1 MGEPDLELIDLR
13 ERHDEELLAALYREL
28 FIPNFPDPDEGEDP
42 SIWAPLLWGE
52 PDPAQP
58 VLHALVAGRDLVNPS
73 GRDLMGVLL
82 CEFYRRSSCG
92 LLSYLAVRPGLRGRG
107 LARWLVE
114 SAVGTLRAEARSG
127 GQDLRAMFG
136 EVHDPAKVDP
146 SQDAFDP
153 TSRLEVMEKL
163 GARLVPVSYVQP
175 ELRPGLRRSDR
186 LLLVVFPVDGPV
198 RSLPAETVRDF
209 LRDLYGALGVRD
221 PDGDPDYAR
230 MSGQLEPTVSLRAL
244 RA

>member
-1 MGEPDLELIDLR
+1 VREPDLELIDLR

-28 FIPNFPDPDEGEDP
+28 FLPNFPDPDEGEDP

-52 PDPAQP
+52 PDPSQP
-58 VLHALVAGRDLVNPS
+58 VLHALVAGRDLASPS
-73 GRDLMGVLL
+73 GRDLRGLLL

-92 LLSYLAVRPGLRGRG
+92 LLSYIAIVPTFRGRG
-107 LARWLVE
+107 LARWLLERAVE
-114 SAVGTLRAEARSG
+114 TLRADARSG
-127 GQDLRAMFG
+127 DQRLRAVFG
-136 EVHDPAKVDP
+136 EVHDPARVDP

-163 GARLVPVSYVQP
+163 GARLVPISYVQP
-175 ELRPGLRRSDR
+175 ELRPGLLRSDR
-186 LLLVVFPVDGPV
+186 LLLVAFPIDGPV

-209 LRDLYGALGVRD
+209 LRDLYSALGVRD
-221 PDGDPDYAR
+221 PEGDPDYTR
-230 MSGQLEPTVSLRAL
+230 MSGQLEPTVSLRAV